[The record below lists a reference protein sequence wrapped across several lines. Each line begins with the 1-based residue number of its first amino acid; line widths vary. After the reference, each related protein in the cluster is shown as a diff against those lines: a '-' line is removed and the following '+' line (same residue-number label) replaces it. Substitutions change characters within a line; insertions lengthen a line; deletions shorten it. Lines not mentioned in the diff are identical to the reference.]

1 MMARSSIGFLSLRQG
16 SAVSDDAFAAG
27 LGFERSEIG
36 YAVGSLLAARA
47 GHCPRPFGGRVPRTP
62 SLSRLQMAGSPAG
75 VPPAGV
81 VQAMLEACLRHDPR
95 SRSEVTIDVLIVIP
109 S

>member
-62 SLSRLQMAGSPAG
+62 SLSRLQMAGDPASASPARG
-75 VPPAGV
+75 
-81 VQAMLEACLRHDPR
+81 AMLDACLRHDPR
-95 SRSEVTIDVLIVIP
+95 SRSKVT
-109 S
+109 